1 MESHDQNFKNLIN
14 DYPVASIQFF
24 APTQAQAIDSN
35 VSIIPVRQEQLKERL
50 GDRFRE
56 LDTPLLVQWPD
67 GRREAIVFLFEE
79 ESDVSKFSIRRTVH
93 YCVDITDLLKTDR
106 IVPVVIFLR
115 TGNYQ
120 TELNLG
126 TENITFLQFRYIVCD
141 LGRLNADNFLT
152 SQNIVARLNL
162 PLMSYNPER
171 KVEIYSHAMEGLID
185 LEPRHNYRVKYID
198 YIDAYAN
205 LSEDEFELYE
215 TEFAPRTR
223 KKEDVMGLL
232 QHSHDKGMQQG
243 VHKGEAITL
252 RRLVTKKFG
261 SVPKSVEERI
271 EKANSDT
278 LLEWSENVLS
288 AETVEDVFH

>member
-1 MESHDQNFKNLIN
+1 M
-14 DYPVASIQFF
+14 
-24 APTQAQAIDSN
+24 
-35 VSIIPVRQEQLKERL
+35 
-50 GDRFRE
+50 
-56 LDTPLLVQWPD
+56 
-67 GRREAIVFLFEE
+67 
-79 ESDVSKFSIRRTVH
+79 
-93 YCVDITDLLKTDR
+93 LKTDR